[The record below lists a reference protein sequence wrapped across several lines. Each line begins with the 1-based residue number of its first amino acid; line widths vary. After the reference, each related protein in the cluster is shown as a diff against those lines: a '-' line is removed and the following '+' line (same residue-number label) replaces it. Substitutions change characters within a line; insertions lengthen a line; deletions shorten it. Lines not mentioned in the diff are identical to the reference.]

1 MARIRSI
8 RPEFWSDA
16 KVGKLSL
23 AARLLFI
30 ALWNFADDEGYG
42 RALPKELAGFAFPH
56 DDDMDSVRI
65 RVVLGELS
73 GKALV
78 TLYEVSGEP
87 YYFINNWSRHQRPEK
102 PTKSKHPKPDQG
114 TITSVIT
121 GSGEEST
128 TTPRSLPESSGSSPP
143 LVNRNLEVGSR
154 NQDIDRGGGSSDEAR
169 TKRIVEALSNYAF
182 TLAGPQ
188 VAQVVGEIDLPPTLL
203 KDNPDLWCD
212 WICLAIKE
220 AADHGARNL
229 SYLMR
234 VIQNSREKQTSP
246 VERPAEKG
254 GKPHGAYAKPQKGAD
269 HQPYRPP
276 NGYERDLSGLT
287 PETW

>member
-56 DDDMDSVRI
+56 DDDMDSSRI
-65 RVVLGELS
+65 RRVLGELS
-73 GKALV
+73 EKALV
-78 TLYEVSGEP
+78 TVYEVSGEA
-87 YYFINNWSRHQRPEK
+87 YYYVNNWSKHQKVDRPTRSKIPRPE
-102 PTKSKHPKPDQG
+102 QG
-114 TITSVIT
+114 LIIPAVTESPPNSTNPHRALGEASV
-121 GSGEEST
+121 SD
-128 TTPRSLPESSGSSPP
+128 PP

-154 NQDIDRGGGSSDEAR
+154 NQEIDRGGGSSDEAR
-169 TKRIVEALSNYAF
+169 TKRIVEALSSYAF

-188 VAQVVGEIDLPPTLL
+188 VAQVVGEIDLPPPLL

-220 AADHGARNL
+220 AADHGARNI

-254 GKPHGAYAKPQKGAD
+254 GKPHGAHTKPQKGAD